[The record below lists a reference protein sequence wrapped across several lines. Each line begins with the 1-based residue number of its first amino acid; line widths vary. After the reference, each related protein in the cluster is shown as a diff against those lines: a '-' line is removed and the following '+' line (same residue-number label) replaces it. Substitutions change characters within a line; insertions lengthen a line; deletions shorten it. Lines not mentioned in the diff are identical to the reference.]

1 MLSEKTYELLK
12 TYCTPHSPDAGEAER
27 FKQLQKQK
35 LIKIYN
41 FKSVDLGSLGTHLVP
56 DKCIITELGKD
67 ALSEFE
73 QEHNKQAEE
82 KRQQRFQNKISVLNL
97 LVPFITFILGLLVE
111 YFSGIVCWFT
121 NLFH

>member
-27 FKQLQKQK
+27 FEQLQKQK